1 MKSKKI
7 SMKKKGTNKPGW
19 GRQNSRVGLC
29 KWDNPI
35 ERKIEKKMKFN
46 FKKNRTLKDKIK
58 RDKKSDLKK
67 TLGHPAKPPN

>member
-1 MKSKKI
+1 
-7 SMKKKGTNKPGW
+7 
-19 GRQNSRVGLC
+19 
-29 KWDNPI
+29 
-35 ERKIEKKMKFN
+35 MKFN